1 MKPFPTRFLFAVAA
15 LGATLPVPAE
25 VPDWSGY
32 SKSVKITFPGHA
44 GSQEL
49 QNFPVLV
56 RVSAENGF
64 NLSRFKLPDGGDLR
78 FSDADGN
85 LLAHEIDTWTP
96 GGESLVWVKVPL
108 LTSDTEIVA
117 HYGNATPAAVPA
129 SSGVWSEGY
138 AGVWHMNAAAGVATQ
153 ADSTGHGLDA
163 TVPAAVADGVEA
175 GVSGAV
181 GSAAA
186 FDKRSDHK
194 GGYAVED
201 GSQMLHGQRAMT
213 WEVWS
218 KQAALPSY
226 NAYLLRMSPYASGV
240 EDAYKIY
247 EWNGTGL
254 PVAYPR
260 VTKTDGTSASQTYWP
275 SGKIPPLDRWNHL
288 VWRYDGDAGSKAMV
302 LNGDVSGKYSG
313 TADKG
318 AILSL
323 PGGGG
328 LTVGNFTTH
337 LNANAFPGSL
347 DEIRISSV
355 VRSDAWIAATY
366 ATIADETFA
375 SYEAIASGGNDWTKY
390 AKKFRISFPGVGSG
404 VTLTNFPVLVK
415 LSASSPSGFRYADC
429 AKAEGADLRFSDSSG
444 NALDSEVETWNDA
457 NGESFVW
464 VKIPE
469 LTSSTL
475 IRGYYGW
482 AEAPAADSSA
492 VWSEGYAGVWHMNAA
507 AGAATQ
513 TDSTTNRLDAT
524 VPAAV
529 ADGIEAGV
537 SGAVGMSAA
546 FDRRSDH
553 KGGYLI
559 SDASGR
565 LCGHENM
572 TWEFWTFQS
581 AIPTAANAYVLRG
594 LNVAEQKQSYYC
606 NERNNNG
613 RTCMYIYQEP
623 DAATNVGFWPLD
635 SSTPAPTLDDWNYHV
650 YRLDGAGGVK
660 TAFLNGGTIV
670 GPATS
675 AANKGTVYSAADQFF
690 IGNHTPMSSG
700 NAFPGSL
707 DEVRISSVAR
717 SDAWLAATRATI
729 ADNAAFTTYGA
740 ASDNSQGTVVFF
752 R

>member
-44 GSQEL
+44 GAQEL

-56 RVSAENGF
+56 RVSAANGF
-64 NLSRFKLPDGGDLR
+64 DYAKFKLSGGGDLR

-96 GGESLVWVKVPL
+96 GGESLVWVKVTRLSSETEIFAYYGNDAPGTAL
-108 LTSDTEIVA
+108 ATSD
-117 HYGNATPAAVPA
+117 
-129 SSGVWSEGY
+129 VWSEGY
-138 AGVWHMNAAAGVATQ
+138 AGVWHMNAAAGETTQ
-153 ADSTGHGLDA
+153 ADSTANALNA
-163 TVPAAVADGVEA
+163 IVPAAVADGVEA
-175 GVSGAV
+175 GVAGTV
-181 GSAAA
+181 GTAAA
-186 FDKRSDHK
+186 FDKRTDHK
-194 GGYAVED
+194 GAYVVMNNDALD
-201 GSQMLHGQRAMT
+201 ALHGQQAMT

-218 KQAALPSY
+218 EQAALPSY
-226 NAYLLRMSPYASGV
+226 NAYLFRMFYNDSGV
-240 EDAYKIY
+240 DEDAYKIH

-323 PGGGG
+323 PDGGE
-328 LTVGNFTTH
+328 LIVGNFTTH

-355 VRSDAWIAATY
+355 ARSDAWIAATY

-390 AKKFRISFPGVGSG
+390 ARKFSVSFPGVPQGAVLS
-404 VTLTNFPVLVK
+404 NFPVLVT

-492 VWSEGYAGVWHMNAA
+492 VWSEGYVAVWHMD
-507 AGAATQ
+507 GASGETSQ
-513 TDSTTNRLDAT
+513 GDSTTNRLDLA
-524 VPAAV
+524 VPSAV
-529 ADGIEAGV
+529 ADGV
-537 SGAVGMSAA
+537 
-546 FDRRSDH
+546 
-553 KGGYLI
+553 
-559 SDASGR
+559 
-565 LCGHENM
+565 
-572 TWEFWTFQS
+572 
-581 AIPTAANAYVLRG
+581 
-594 LNVAEQKQSYYC
+594 
-606 NERNNNG
+606 
-613 RTCMYIYQEP
+613 
-623 DAATNVGFWPLD
+623 
-635 SSTPAPTLDDWNYHV
+635 
-650 YRLDGAGGVK
+650 
-660 TAFLNGGTIV
+660 
-670 GPATS
+670 
-675 AANKGTVYSAADQFF
+675 
-690 IGNHTPMSSG
+690 
-700 NAFPGSL
+700 
-707 DEVRISSVAR
+707 
-717 SDAWLAATRATI
+717 
-729 ADNAAFTTYGA
+729 
-740 ASDNSQGTVVFF
+740 
-752 R
+752 

>member
-96 GGESLVWVKVPL
+96 GGESLVWVKVPR

-117 HYGNATPAAVPA
+117 HYGNASPVAAPTA
-129 SSGVWSEGY
+129 SDVWSEGY
-138 AGVWHMNAAAGVATQ
+138 AGVWHMNAAAGETTQ
-153 ADSTGHGLDA
+153 EDSTANGKDA

-175 GVSGAV
+175 GVAGTV
-181 GSAAA
+181 GTAAA

-194 GGYAVED
+194 GGYDVPD
-201 GSQMLHGQRAMT
+201 TSNLLHGQEAMT
-213 WEVWS
+213 WEVWA
-218 KQAALPSY
+218 KQASYAAY
-226 NAYLLRMSPYASGV
+226 NAYFFRMYPYAAGES
-240 EDAYKIY
+240 DAYKIH

-260 VTKTDGTSASQTYWP
+260 VAKTDGTTPEQTYWP

-328 LTVGNFTTH
+328 LIVGNFSTKD
-337 LNANAFPGSL
+337 NANAFPGLL

-355 VRSDAWIAATY
+355 ARSDAWIAATY

-375 SYEAIASGGNDWTKY
+375 SYEAIASGGNDWSKY
-390 AKKFRISFPGVGSG
+390 ARKFSVSFPGVPQGA
-404 VTLTNFPVLVK
+404 VLTNFPVLVK

-429 AKAEGADLRFSDSSG
+429 AKANGADLRFADENG
-444 NALDSEVETWNDA
+444 NALDSEVEAWNDER
-457 NGESFVW
+457 GESFVW
-464 VKIPE
+464 VKVPT
-469 LTSSTL
+469 LTSSTK
-475 IRGYYGW
+475 ITGYYGW

-492 VWSEGYAGVWHMNAA
+492 VWSEGFLAVWHMNAA
-507 AGAATQ
+507 ADKTTQ
-513 TDSTTNRLDAT
+513 ADSTANELDGT
-524 VPAAV
+524 VPSTV

-537 SGAVGMSAA
+537 SGAVGTAAA
-546 FDRRSDH
+546 FDKRSDH
-553 KGGYLI
+553 KGGYLV
-559 SDASGR
+559 SDSSGR
-565 LCGHENM
+565 LGNHVSM

-581 AIPTAANAYVLRG
+581 AIPTAGNAYILRG
-594 LNVAEQKQSYYC
+594 LNVAAQKQSYYC
-606 NERNNNG
+606 HERNNNG
-613 RTCMYIYQEP
+613 RTCMYIYQNP
-623 DAATNVGFWPLD
+623 DAATNVGFWPSD

-650 YRLDGAGGVK
+650 YRLDGVGGVK

-700 NAFPGSL
+700 NAFPGSI
-707 DEVRISSVAR
+707 DEVRISNVAR

-740 ASDNSQGTVVFF
+740 ASDNAQGTVVFF